1 MTEKFKN
8 IATIILFSII
18 LIGFSLTSIFLPK
31 EKYSLSERRE
41 KADFPTEGITEKDF
55 YDKFDAYMLD
65 HFALREELRTVKAL
79 SHYYIFGHTD
89 NNGIAIINGSAVKLS
104 EPLNEDSV
112 RYVSS
117 HITDIQKRYL
127 QDCRVFVSL
136 IPDKAYF
143 ASKNAFYPGIDY
155 EKMQKLLMENI
166 SNAEYI
172 NIFPLL
178 SLEDYYQTDSHWNQ
192 AQILPVAKEIAN
204 KMGVMLKDKYTEKSL
219 YPFHGVYYG
228 QSALPLKPDD
238 MVYLQSETLS
248 SCKVNIISATGKRET
263 TVYETDKFGS
273 KDSYDL
279 FLSGAANIVEIE
291 NPKSK
296 NGKELIIF
304 RDSFGSSLAPLLV
317 EAYDKVTLIDTR
329 YVSMHRLEKYVQF
342 NNQDVL
348 FLYNTALVNSSFV
361 LK

>member
-8 IATIILFSII
+8 ITTIILFSII
-18 LIGFSLTSIFLPK
+18 LIGFSLNSIFLPK

-41 KADFPTEGITEKDF
+41 KATFPTEGITEKDF

-65 HFALREELRTVKAL
+65 HFAFREGFRTIKAL
-79 SHYYIFGHTD
+79 SHYYVFRHTE

-104 EPLNEDSV
+104 APLDEKAV
-112 RYVSS
+112 KYTAQ
-117 HITDIQKRYL
+117 HISDIQKKYL
-127 QDCRVFVSL
+127 SDCRVFISL
-136 IPDKAYF
+136 VPDKAYF
-143 ASKNAFYPGIDY
+143 ASQNDFYPGIDY

-178 SLEDYYQTDSHWNQ
+178 SLEHYYQTDSHWNQ
-192 AQILPVAKEIAN
+192 KHLLPVAKEIAN
-204 KMGVMLKDKYTEKSL
+204 KMGVMLTDKYNEKSL
-219 YPFHGVYYG
+219 YPFYGVYYG

-291 NPKSK
+291 NPKSISD
-296 NGKELIIF
+296 KELIIF

-317 EAYDKVTLIDTR
+317 EGYDKVTLIDTR
-329 YVSMHRLEKYVQF
+329 YISMHRLEKYVQF

>member
-18 LIGFSLTSIFLPK
+18 LIGFSLNSIFLPK

-41 KADFPTEGITEKDF
+41 KATFPTESLTEKEF
-55 YDKFDAYMLD
+55 YNEFEAYMLD
-65 HFALREELRTVKAL
+65 HFAFREGFRTIKAL
-79 SHYYIFGHTD
+79 SHYYVFGHGD
-89 NNGIAIINGSAVKLS
+89 NNGIIMVDDNAVKLS
-104 EPLNEDSV
+104 KTLDEEAV
-112 RYVSS
+112 KYTAQ
-117 HITDIQKRYL
+117 HISDIQKKYL
-127 QDCRVFVSL
+127 SDCRVFISL
-136 IPDKAYF
+136 VPDKAYF
-143 ASKNAFYPGIDY
+143 VSKSNFYPGIDY
-155 EKMQKLLMENI
+155 KKMQELLMENI

-172 NIFPLL
+172 DIFPLL

-192 AQILPVAKEIAN
+192 KYLLPVAKEIAN
-204 KMGVMLKDKYTEKSL
+204 KMGVMLTDKYTEKSL
-219 YPFHGVYYG
+219 YPFYGVYYG
-228 QSALPLKPDD
+228 QSALPLKPDNI
-238 MVYLQSETLS
+238 VYLQSETLS

-263 TVYETDKFGS
+263 IVYETDKFGS

-291 NPKSK
+291 NPKITS
-296 NGKELIIF
+296 GKELIIF

-329 YVSMHRLEKYVQF
+329 YISMHSLKKYVQF

-348 FLYNTALVNSSFV
+348 FLYNTALVNNSFV